1 MSLRII
7 GREMWLAGF
16 IFTHADKMNSY
27 LDCFHLTG
35 EIVNQTELSGSTVL
49 RTMRGNKLVE

>member
-7 GREMWLAGF
+7 GRVMWLAGF